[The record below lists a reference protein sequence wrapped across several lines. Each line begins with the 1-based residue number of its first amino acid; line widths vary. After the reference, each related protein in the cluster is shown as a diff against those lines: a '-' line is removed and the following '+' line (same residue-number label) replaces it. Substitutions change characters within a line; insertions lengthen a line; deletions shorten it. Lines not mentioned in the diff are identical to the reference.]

1 MSLVSEETKFPIQT
15 SSPNITTVSQ
25 PSDLIVQQDPEKQQL
40 ANAIASLEAELESER
55 TGRKRERFGWIMAV
69 VGVFLITV
77 SIFVPWYSW
86 TAIFPFSILF
96 LIVMAEELEVPWIVS
111 RLERLFDRFGKAKPT
126 QETE

>member
-1 MSLVSEETKFPIQT
+1 MSLVSEETKSPIQT

-69 VGVFLITV
+69 VGLFLITV

>member
-69 VGVFLITV
+69 VGLFLITV

>member
-1 MSLVSEETKFPIQT
+1 
-15 SSPNITTVSQ
+15 
-25 PSDLIVQQDPEKQQL
+25 
-40 ANAIASLEAELESER
+40 
-55 TGRKRERFGWIMAV
+55 MAV
-69 VGVFLITV
+69 VGLFLITV

-86 TAIFPFSILF
+86 TAIFPFSILS

>member
-1 MSLVSEETKFPIQT
+1 MSFGQAHGQKIMSLVSEETKFPIQT

-69 VGVFLITV
+69 VGLFLITV

-86 TAIFPFSILF
+86 TAIFPFSILN
-96 LIVMAEELEVPWIVS
+96 
-111 RLERLFDRFGKAKPT
+111 
-126 QETE
+126 

>member
-1 MSLVSEETKFPIQT
+1 MSLVSEEIKFPIQT
-15 SSPNITTVSQ
+15 SSPNTTTVSQ

-69 VGVFLITV
+69 VGLFLITV

-111 RLERLFDRFGKAKPT
+111 RLERLFDRFGKTKPT